1 MNGLRESAQWQH
13 KRSQK
18 SEVRVGK
25 VSFLLSFFLS
35 VILVETSLVAP
46 PPSLTATLNP
56 GPGQHRQTRLSARL
70 DKRKLAATR
79 QAVMHFLVLPGGSVG
94 RQTVAVTTAG
104 AKQKTSSRG
113 RGRRKLISFVPHLPQ
128 NGRNPS
134 VRRQQQQ
141 QQQQLER
148 RKIPEGKQT
157 DEPRHPPLGANQ
169 PKLTRATLSFPQ
181 TRARNKQTPG
191 GAR

>member
-1 MNGLRESAQWQH
+1 MAAQKKPK
-13 KRSQK
+13 KRSPCRK
-18 SEVRVGK
+18 SL
-25 VSFLLSFFLS
+25 FPA
-35 VILVETSLVAP
+35 LVLFICYFGRNLALVAP

-56 GPGQHRQTRLSARL
+56 GPGQHRQTRLSVRL